1 MRVACKADLSIP
13 VGRSDEWVMSSIS
26 RSFSNDREVKSALVE
41 WVLANLQKGK
51 LNAIGEKYLYRS
63 LPAQFSS

>member
-1 MRVACKADLSIP
+1 
-13 VGRSDEWVMSSIS
+13 MSSIS